1 MLTGTD
7 DSTRAAWG
15 SKPEPAKRTRTE
27 APSLQLRAIEKV
39 GDTNSEET
47 S

>member
-7 DSTRAAWG
+7 DSALAAWG
-15 SKPEPAKRTRTE
+15 SKPEPAKRTW
-27 APSLQLRAIEKV
+27 AAALSLQLWAIEKV

-47 S
+47 R